1 MKHYIKY
8 MKGNWKYAILA
19 PILIMIDSLGMVV
32 QPYFLQKIID
42 IGIAN
47 NDQPYI
53 IKTGIIMI
61 GCALV
66 SLIGGFL
73 AMYFSSKAAYGFGSN
88 LRQDML
94 NKIQEFSFSNIN
106 KFSTSS
112 LVTRLTNDVE
122 IIQQLVQMMLRMLIR
137 SPFMLVAGIILT
149 IVISPSI
156 AGIFFAITPI
166 LALMMIFVIKKAFP
180 MFTKVQTRIDKVNAV
195 IRENLIGSR
204 VVKSFVRENF
214 ENNRFGEANRDL
226 KETTIKSFNIMILL
240 MPLVMLIMN
249 IAIASVLWIGG
260 SGNIDVGQ
268 ISAGITYM
276 SMTLTSLIM
285 LSMVFMNFSRA
296 KASSDRI
303 TEIIFE
309 EPDVKG
315 KENAIDKK
323 IEKGLVEYNIEN
335 FAFKD
340 SKGEAILNNIC
351 FTVNPGQTVAIIGT
365 TGTGKST
372 LVNLMPRFYDVT
384 KGYVKIDGIDV
395 RDYDLQTLRDS
406 IGMVPQENRLFAG
419 TIEENIRWGKE
430 DATQEEIKHACK
442 IAQIDEYIENLPDK
456 YKSKVEERGSNF
468 SGGQKQRLTIARAL
482 IKKPKILILDDS
494 VSALDS
500 TTEQNLRNALNEEF
514 ENTTIFLI
522 TQRINSCKTADKIL
536 VMDDGTIVG
545 EGTHEELVKNNK
557 IYQEISESQK
567 EVMQED

>member
-66 SLIGGFL
+66 SLVGGFL

-137 SPFMLVAGIILT
+137 SPFMLISGIILT
-149 IVISPSI
+149 IVMSPSI
-156 AGIFFAITPI
+156 AIIFFAITPL
-166 LALMMIFVIKKAFP
+166 LALMMVFVIKKAFP
-180 MFTKVQTRIDKVNAV
+180 LFTKVQTRIDKVNAV
-195 IRENLIGSR
+195 IRENLIGAR
-204 VVKSFVRENF
+204 VVKSFVREDF
-214 ENNRFGEANRDL
+214 EEERFGEANTDL

-260 SGNIDVGQ
+260 NGNIEVGQ

-276 SMTLTSLIM
+276 SMTLMSLIM

-309 EPDVKG
+309 EPDVSQ
-315 KENAIDKK
+315 KENAIVKK
-323 IEKGLVEYNIEN
+323 IEKGLVEYNIES

-340 SKGEAILNNIC
+340 SKGEAILNNIR

-395 RDYDLQTLRDS
+395 RDYNLQTLRDS

-419 TIEENIRWGKE
+419 TIEENIRWGKD
-430 DATQEEIKHACK
+430 DATLEEIKHACK
-442 IAQIDEYIENLPDK
+442 IAQINEYIENLPDK

-500 TTEQNLRNALNEEF
+500 TTEQNLRNALNDEF
-514 ENTTIFLI
+514 KNTTVFLI

-545 EGTHEELVKNNK
+545 EGTHEELIKNNK